1 MAKKIQCRLM
11 AWERTP
17 PAMTPTDAPAEP
29 TKVRTPIALDRSK
42 AVAKRARR
50 DEGPLAAGHLG
61 LCQVHWQRVQQNAV
75 LARRDADLLQGRRHL
90 CREDMPGVLQKA
102 GEIRGGAAAVSGV
115 KERV

>member
-1 MAKKIQCRLM
+1 VIFCPPSAVRPAPPRLGDGDD
-11 AWERTP
+11 P
-17 PAMTPTDAPAEP
+17 DPAVGGGGVPHRPSGLLQLVDGH
-29 TKVRTPIALDRSK
+29 DR
-42 AVAKRARR
+42 RR
-50 DEGPLAAGHLG
+50 LVQPGQLGHLG
-61 LCQVHWQRVQQNAV
+61 LCQIHWQRVQQSEV